1 MNEWINRRGAY
12 TSKGTL
18 FGLEKECSADTC
30 RSTGALKTRCQ
41 GKRANTKRRSVW
53 SRWCS
58 VPGMSDSQRQEVEWW
73 LPGDMGQG
81 AKGSCYLMSAVW
93 GDNKALEVGGIMV
106 AQQCECILL
115 KMDKVINFMLHVFY
129 HNKKYLVF
137 LHRNSLWT
145 LAHENRISSKECLNR
160 AQNEMFG
167 CTVISF
173 LFTSKWFGKL
183 TEDSGIFGGE

>member
-1 MNEWINRRGAY
+1 MHPKEHYSVLKRNAVLTHAAARGPWRRGA
-12 TSKGTL
+12 KGNEPTQKDVL
-18 FGLEKECSADTC
+18 YDRADAAYLE
-30 RSTGALKTRCQ
+30 CQ
-41 GKRANTKRRSVW
+41 T
-53 SRWCS
+53 
-58 VPGMSDSQRQEVEWW
+58 QRQEVEWW